1 MNDEKHTD
9 ELGLTSTTSEHDY
22 SHPPTL
28 TISEFPLLFS
38 FLWGGMGSRGASLF
52 PSLRRRE
59 RSEFHGSKLDGG
71 RKGGITALS
80 LSLGSRVK
88 GAPLLS

>member
-1 MNDEKHTD
+1 M
-9 ELGLTSTTSEHDY
+9 LTNIQTSIYQH
-22 SHPPTL
+22 HPQTL
-28 TISEFPLLFS
+28 TMSEFPLLFS
-38 FLWGGMGSRGASLF
+38 FLWGGMGKRGVSLF

-71 RKGGITALS
+71 RKGGITAFN

-88 GAPLLS
+88 GAPLLSWKT

>member
-1 MNDEKHTD
+1 M
-9 ELGLTSTTSEHDY
+9 LTNIQTSIY
-22 SHPPTL
+22 QNHPQTL

-38 FLWGGMGSRGASLF
+38 FLWGGMGKRGVSLF

-71 RKGGITALS
+71 RKGGITAFN

-88 GAPLLS
+88 GAPLLSWKT

>member
-1 MNDEKHTD
+1 MNDDKHTD
-9 ELGLTSTTSEHDY
+9 ELGLTSTTSKKRFF
-22 SHPPTL
+22 SAPTL

-38 FLWGGMGSRGASLF
+38 FLWGGMGRRGASLF

-59 RSEFHGSKLDGG
+59 WSEFHCSKLDGG